1 MSADL
6 TGIINTNEFFS
17 DFYFASLLEEDLASC
32 MKALGKDADDAEETA
47 NLRTASKLLA
57 SLREPFF
64 RTFNELE
71 RSRSQRAA
79 LETAAPFL
87 RAFFLKLGYDV
98 YKSKDVKLRLTAS
111 GAFVPILAEVQR
123 EDGSPWL
130 WILEVG
136 RDADAESDN
145 PLANA
150 FIGAQYGDAEP
161 NPKNRLVGK
170 PLEELLVTEI
180 FALSSAPRWI
190 IAASA
195 DQVALV
201 DVGKWNDKRTLRFD
215 LREIFNRRDPTTLR
229 ALWASLAKDAL
240 CPGADEALLDR
251 FDENSN
257 RHAYSV
263 SEDLKYAARRV
274 VELFGNEAVWYYR
287 NVRREKVFNLDDDLA
302 GRLSRESLRYL
313 YRLLFL
319 FFMEAR
325 AERLQYLPLNSD
337 AYRTGYSLESLRELE
352 TTPLTA
358 ESRDGHF
365 FDESMKT
372 LFRLVDQGYAPKKDQ
387 IEEKDEKAE
396 SGLLKESALD
406 AELLEREKQRVAANS
421 FQIDKIECDLFDPE
435 NTPTLN
441 KVKFRNFVWQEAIQ
455 LLSLTKE
462 GTGRGRRARRGRI
475 SYARLGVA
483 QLGSVYEGLLA
494 YRGFFAEEEL
504 FEVKRAGDEWN
515 ELGQG
520 FFVNEKELL
529 KFDPKKEWVY
539 DSDGKLV
546 RYPKGTFI
554 YRLAGRD
561 REKSA
566 SYYTPNSLTK
576 CLVKYALKE
585 LIGDEKTD
593 PNYKSADEILDLTVC
608 EPAMGSAAFL
618 NEAVNQLADA
628 YLRRK
633 QEETGEWI
641 EIDKIEFETQR
652 VRAYIA
658 DRNVFGVDLNPIAIE
673 LAEVSL
679 WLNSISSE
687 YDAETELY
695 RVFAPWF
702 GGQLVAGNSLVGV
715 RRRVYDSK
723 DLVGGKNA
731 RWTNKE
737 PKPIASGKRPPKTVY
752 SFLVPDPG
760 MCKYDDKVVRQLA
773 KSMPVERDGHTVDAD
788 CAKEIDA
795 WRAEFFKPFDE
806 KDVRVLEVL
815 SDIIDQ
821 LWAQCEDDWS
831 AFREE
836 TTDRLDVFGRKD
848 RERKN
853 LPLRDKNERLKD
865 ELNKKIY
872 GSTPFRRIKTVADY
886 WCALWFWPIQN
897 AFDLPT
903 REEYLMELQFILRGE
918 VVSEF
923 RTKAYEIDA
932 PIFTEE
938 DRVVVDENRAQT
950 LHFASMLGY
959 VDVDK
964 LAARFKRI
972 ALVQKIDEEQRFL
985 HWELQFADIF
995 KDRGG
1000 FDLTLGN
1007 PPWIKLEWKEAG
1019 LISDY
1024 RPEFVIK
1031 KLSASATAELRN
1043 DVLEDRTIRN
1053 AYLDEYVN
1061 MTGEKAFLN
1070 ASCNYAILKGS
1081 QANLFKCFLPVA
1093 WANASPTGV
1102 SGFVHP
1108 EGVYDDP
1115 KGGRIRREAYRRL
1128 RYHFQFANALH
1139 LFSDVHSE
1147 TRFSI
1152 NIYGKPFDAPQ
1163 FRHIANLCAVLT
1175 IDNSIERET
1184 SAKVG
1189 GIKDDKG
1196 AWNIAGHQDRVID
1209 VAMDELQTFAKLY
1222 DPPGTPAIEARLPA
1236 LHTTT
1241 LINILEKFAEY
1252 PKRLGKIHAD
1262 FRSTEMW
1269 HETQAQ
1275 KDLTIRRKTRFP
1287 NAPQELILSGPHF
1300 HVSNPFY
1307 KSPRVECKVNS
1318 DYDTI
1323 DLTVMPEDYLPRTN
1337 YIPDCTEAE
1346 YVART
1351 PGVPWSETGKVTDYY
1366 RLAFRAML
1374 NQTTE
1379 RTLIGSIIPT
1389 AVGHINGVQS
1399 TAFKD
1404 NVELINAS
1412 AFASSLVGDY
1422 FIKSTGK
1429 GNLHYLWLNFPH
1441 LDVDLR
1447 LNLRT
1452 LLLNC
1457 LTRHYA
1463 PLWQEVWS
1471 CEFIRDCWT
1480 KSDPRLS
1487 NELFSLLTKDWT
1499 MKTPLR
1505 TDYARRQALV
1515 EIDVLAA
1522 RALGMTLDELCEVY
1536 RIQFP
1541 VLYQHEQDT
1550 WYDANGRIVFTR
1562 RVGLPGVGFSRPEW
1576 NKIKD
1581 AKPGKVFTREVVDN
1595 WLPDAPTRVI
1605 EYVAPF
1611 DRCDREEDYRTAWA
1625 FFDEHGDS

>member
-32 MKALGKDADDAEETA
+32 VKALGKDADDAEETA
-47 NLRTASKLLA
+47 NLRTAPKLLA

-111 GAFVPILAEVQR
+111 GASVPILAEVLR

-195 DQVALV
+195 DQIALV

-387 IEEKDEKAE
+387 KEEKDEKAE
-396 SGLLKESALD
+396 TGLLKESALD

-483 QLGSVYEGLLA
+483 QLGSVYEGLLT
-494 YRGFFAEEEL
+494 YRGFFAEEDL
-504 FEVKRAGDEWN
+504 YEVKRAGDEWN

-520 FFVNEKELL
+520 FFVTEKELL
-529 KFDPKKEWVY
+529 QFDPKKERVY

-641 EIDKIEFETQR
+641 ESDKIEFETQR

-695 RVFAPWF
+695 SVFAPWF

-723 DLVGGKNA
+723 DLVGGKNPK
-731 RWTNKE
+731 WVGKE

-773 KSMPVERDGHTVDAD
+773 KSMPVERDGHASD

-795 WRAEFFKPFDE
+795 WRAKFFKPFDE

-821 LWAQCEDDWS
+821 LWAQCEDDWR

-897 AFDLPT
+897 ASILPT
-903 REEYLMELQFILRGE
+903 REEYLMELQYILRGE

-923 RTKAYEIDA
+923 RTKAYELDA

-938 DRVVVDENRAQT
+938 DRIVVDENRAQT
-950 LHFASMLGY
+950 LQFASMLGY

-964 LAARFKRI
+964 LAAKFKRI

-1007 PPWIKLEWKEAG
+1007 PPWIKLEWNEG
-1019 LISDY
+1019 GIISDY
-1024 RPEFVIK
+1024 RPEFTIK

-1043 DVLEDRTIRN
+1043 DVLEDRTIRD
-1053 AYLDEYVN
+1053 AYLDEYVSL
-1061 MTGEKAFLN
+1061 TGQKEFLN
-1070 ASCNYAILKGS
+1070 APCNYAILKEA
-1081 QANLFKCFLPVA
+1081 QANLFRCFLPVA
-1093 WANASPTGV
+1093 WTNATPYGV
-1102 SGFVHP
+1102 SGFIHP

-1115 KGGRIRREAYRRL
+1115 KGGRMRREIYRRL
-1128 RYHFQFANALH
+1128 RCHFQFANELR
-1139 LFSDVHSE
+1139 LFSDV
-1147 TRFSI
+1147 
-1152 NIYGKPFDAPQ
+1152 
-1163 FRHIANLCAVLT
+1163 
-1175 IDNSIERET
+1175 
-1184 SAKVG
+1184 
-1189 GIKDDKG
+1189 
-1196 AWNIAGHQDRVID
+1196 DR
-1209 VAMDELQTFAKLY
+1209 
-1222 DPPGTPAIEARLPA
+1222 
-1236 LHTTT
+1236 
-1241 LINILEKFAEY
+1241 
-1252 PKRLGKIHAD
+1252 
-1262 FRSTEMW
+1262 S
-1269 HETQAQ
+1269 
-1275 KDLTIRRKTRFP
+1275 
-1287 NAPQELILSGPHF
+1287 
-1300 HVSNPFY
+1300 
-1307 KSPRVECKVNS
+1307 
-1318 DYDTI
+1318 
-1323 DLTVMPEDYLPRTN
+1323 
-1337 YIPDCTEAE
+1337 
-1346 YVART
+1346 
-1351 PGVPWSETGKVTDYY
+1351 
-1366 RLAFRAML
+1366 
-1374 NQTTE
+1374 
-1379 RTLIGSIIPT
+1379 
-1389 AVGHINGVQS
+1389 
-1399 TAFKD
+1399 
-1404 NVELINAS
+1404 
-1412 AFASSLVGDY
+1412 
-1422 FIKSTGK
+1422 
-1429 GNLHYLWLNFPH
+1429 
-1441 LDVDLR
+1441 
-1447 LNLRT
+1447 
-1452 LLLNC
+1452 
-1457 LTRHYA
+1457 
-1463 PLWQEVWS
+1463 
-1471 CEFIRDCWT
+1471 
-1480 KSDPRLS
+1480 
-1487 NELFSLLTKDWT
+1487 
-1499 MKTPLR
+1499 
-1505 TDYARRQALV
+1505 
-1515 EIDVLAA
+1515 
-1522 RALGMTLDELCEVY
+1522 
-1536 RIQFP
+1536 
-1541 VLYQHEQDT
+1541 
-1550 WYDANGRIVFTR
+1550 
-1562 RVGLPGVGFSRPEW
+1562 
-1576 NKIKD
+1576 
-1581 AKPGKVFTREVVDN
+1581 
-1595 WLPDAPTRVI
+1595 
-1605 EYVAPF
+1605 
-1611 DRCDREEDYRTAWA
+1611 
-1625 FFDEHGDS
+1625 